1 MDTEYTP
8 LHDLAMTRTILLRFG
23 SYINEI
29 EEGGKRK
36 LGVLHRDRPAPDRR
50 VKSLGLSSLE
60 REDI

>member
-1 MDTEYTP
+1 M
-8 LHDLAMTRTILLRFG
+8 HDLAMTWTILFQFG

-50 VKSLGLSSLE
+50 VGVAGPLEFSLE